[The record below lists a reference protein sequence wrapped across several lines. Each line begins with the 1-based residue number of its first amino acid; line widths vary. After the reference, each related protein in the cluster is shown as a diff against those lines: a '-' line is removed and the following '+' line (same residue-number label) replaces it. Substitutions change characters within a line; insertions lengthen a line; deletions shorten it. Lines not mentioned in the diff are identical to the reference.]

1 MTIIEYRDSL
11 AKSMIKDF
19 VSEFK
24 EKTGLRISISIH
36 DDYHFKKNYITD
48 LDDLPVI
55 SLHSL
60 EKIVLNCIPYKI
72 THQQFKSKNR
82 QQKFVDP
89 RSLFCII
96 ARKLNFKYKSI
107 GEYLKRDHT
116 SIIHL
121 EKKAFNLLDT
131 EVDYLEIHN
140 LIINKIR
147 EKYGEI
153 I

>member
-1 MTIIEYRDSL
+1 MTTIEYRDSL
-11 AKSMIKDF
+11 AKSMIRNF

-36 DDYHFKKNYITD
+36 DDCVFKKTYVSN

-60 EKIVLNCIPYKI
+60 ENIVLSCIPYKVS
-72 THQQFKSKNR
+72 HQEFKSRNR
-82 QQKFVDP
+82 HQKYVDP

-107 GEYLKRDHT
+107 GEHLRRDHT
-116 SIIHL
+116 SIMHL

-131 EVDYLEIHN
+131 ELDYLEIHN